1 MTCPPVSYPL
11 SRALSVPGVWA
22 ALQTPAA
29 CTSAAVWRTGH
40 AALDGALTGGGWPQ
54 ATLVEVL
61 CTGSDPLAALL
72 TWPALVAQV
81 CAPKRLVLV
90 GPPATPSVQAWQ
102 WRGLAPW
109 QWAQVQTNDPAR
121 RLWACEQALAC
132 AEVAAVLAWLPQAS
146 FQSLRRLQ
154 LAVNRHGGMLWV
166 VRPLSARQEPSPA
179 SLRLELRAGGEP
191 GQMQVRIVKQRG
203 LLQPLTLSL
212 PLSDPWAR
220 QMLVAARWRQ
230 AQSNT
235 PVPAEVPFHESA
247 GHQAGTRA
255 EPHTQQHADAQLA
268 RLLGRLAQPVH
279 HG

>member
-29 CTSAAVWRTGH
+29 YTSAAVWRTGH

-109 QWAQVQTNDPAR
+109 QWVQVQTNDPAR

-154 LAVNRHGGMLWV
+154 LAVTRHGGVLWV
-166 VRPLSARQEPSPA
+166 VRPPSTRVQPSPA
-179 SLRLELRAGGEP
+179 ALRLELDAGAEP

-203 LLQPLTLSL
+203 LLNPLTVSL
-212 PLSDPWAR
+212 PLIDPWAR
-220 QMLVAARWRQ
+220 QMLVAARWRN
-230 AQSNT
+230 AQDST
-235 PVPAEVPFHESA
+235 PVQTEVPAHEPA
-247 GHQAGTRA
+247 GHHTGPGA
-255 EPHTQQHADAQLA
+255 EPHAQQHAHVQLA
-268 RLLGRLAQPVH
+268 SLLDRLAQPAH
-279 HG
+279 SR